1 MDDLWRRRLLD
12 QSRPRNKNFWF
23 AGWVLERKITDKL
36 TLGVAL
42 FHQTPDAIGGVS
54 ATGFNFGSVPSTG
67 FMRNLRFHIIS
78 FFRLEKVS
86 STPRRRT
93 NFLGISGSK

>member
-1 MDDLWRRRLLD
+1 L
-12 QSRPRNKNFWF
+12 
-23 AGWVLERKITDKL
+23 VLSTAEITGKL

-67 FMRNLRFHIIS
+67 FNAGGIYDFTDRYYFLFS
-78 FFRLEKVS
+78 FGKGLQHAKE
-86 STPRRRT
+86 T
-93 NFLGISGSK
+93 NEFSWYIGFEVTGGEEPPKAQEAAP